1 MAKKSNKRYQLMI
14 PHVEN
19 ERSKYELECEKQEK
33 SIMEKNLDF
42 ISDSPE
48 RNYFK
53 VNKIEIIGKNCNI
66 PKYTLIVL

>member
-14 PHVEN
+14 THVEN
-19 ERSKYELECEKQEK
+19 ERSKYELKCEKQEK
-33 SIMEKNLDF
+33 SIMKKNLDF

-53 VNKIEIIGKNCNI
+53 VNKIEIIGKND
-66 PKYTLIVL
+66 